1 MAEEHDDSAKTEDPS
16 SRKLDEAREKGQVVH
31 SREVVNWF
39 AMLAI
44 GGTVMLLAPPMAKS
58 LALALVRFLEEPHR
72 LRLEDAFATGILDSL
87 GAVALALLA
96 PLGLAL
102 VAGVGASVL
111 QTGVLIAP

>member
-1 MAEEHDDSAKTEDPS
+1 
-16 SRKLDEAREKGQVVH
+16 
-31 SREVVNWF
+31 
-39 AMLAI
+39 
-44 GGTVMLLAPPMAKS
+44 MLLAPPMAKS

-72 LRLEDAFATGILDSL
+72 LRLEDAFATAILDSL

-111 QTGVLIAP
+111 QTGVLIAPERVRPKLENLSPVKGWSRLASRRNLVEFVKGIGKVTLVAAVAL